1 MSFNARNIPDTLVA
15 VDGIDDVLA
24 EQQFQVLQLV
34 SEVLAQFLTKQTKS
48 TLASY

>member
-15 VDGIDDVLA
+15 VDRIEDVVA